1 MDTPKP
7 YRVLLNDGRCSRN
20 LTKDL
25 GLKMKAKRMIEGG
38 AAVLLD
44 LPLDAEKEIDKL
56 VLKTTAYEVIIGLMG
71 ITLVN

>member
-1 MDTPKP
+1 
-7 YRVLLNDGRCSRN
+7 
-20 LTKDL
+20 
-25 GLKMKAKRMIEGG
+25 MKAKRMIEGG

-56 VLKTTAYEVIIGLMG
+56 VLKATAYEVIIGLMG